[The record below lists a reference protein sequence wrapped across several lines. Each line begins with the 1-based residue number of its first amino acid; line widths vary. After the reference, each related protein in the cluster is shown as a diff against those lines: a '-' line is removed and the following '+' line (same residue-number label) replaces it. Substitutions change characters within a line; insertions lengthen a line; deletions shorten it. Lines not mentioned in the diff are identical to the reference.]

1 MAHGLPFLLACVA
14 RSGRSRYSRGGF
26 SMFRILAFVG
36 ALVAAS
42 LSTQALAAQ
51 SSAST
56 TKPAPT
62 AHTKLDT
69 AKTTTSATTTSA
81 TATATKHHHAAWTT
95 EQIKQAQQGLTKA
108 GLYKGS
114 ASGQMNKETE
124 KALKEYQ
131 K

>member
-1 MAHGLPFLLACVA
+1 
-14 RSGRSRYSRGGF
+14 
-26 SMFRILAFVG
+26 MFRTLAFAG

-69 AKTTTSATTTSA
+69 AKTTTSATA
-81 TATATKHHHAAWTT
+81 TAPKHHHAAWTT
-95 EQIKQAQQGLTKA
+95 EQIKEAQQGLTKA

-131 K
+131 KQNHMPVTGHLSDSVLVKLKSA

>member
-51 SSAST
+51 SSASS

-69 AKTTTSATTTSA
+69 AKTTTSAT
-81 TATATKHHHAAWTT
+81 ATATKHHHAAWTS
-95 EQIKQAQQGLTKA
+95 EQIKEAQQGLAKA

-114 ASGQMNKETE
+114 PSGQMNKDTE
-124 KALKEYQ
+124 KA
-131 K
+131 